1 MGLTMIDI
9 RILEFEEYCKEQ
21 LGLSSHSLRAY
32 VQDLQSFVR
41 YASDAEIAIPPNS
54 EQLVQYH
61 RYLRETAG
69 SSAAT
74 IRRRFV
80 TLRSYFRWVEEECGG
95 ERSPFHGL
103 RLELKVPRRLPRPID
118 RPTLDVL
125 FRSSRSLTEID
136 PTKSEKAIRQGS
148 SDQVTGLVT
157 RLLVVT
163 GLRIGEITNLRINDV
178 AGACSQMRVRGKGNR
193 ERTVY
198 VTNARLLEDF
208 RCYWQKRRES
218 ASSSLYLFLNSRG
231 ERLTEAAFR
240 KRLRT
245 VSKSLFIEPH
255 LTPHRFRHSAATL
268 LIEEGVDIRFV
279 QRLLGH
285 ASISTTEI
293 YTKVSDNSLV
303 AALQKADTLALVD
316 AGS

>member
-1 MGLTMIDI
+1 MGLTMRDI
-9 RILEFEEYCKEQ
+9 RILEFKVYCKEQ

-41 YASDAEIAIPPNS
+41 YASDAEIAIPPSS

-95 ERSPFHGL
+95 ERSPFQGL

-136 PTKSEKAIRQGS
+136 PTNSEKTMRQGS
-148 SDQVTGLVT
+148 PDQVTGLVT

-208 RCYWQKRRES
+208 RCYWQKAKRERFLKPLPFSQFTRRT
-218 ASSSLYLFLNSRG
+218 AY
-231 ERLTEAAFR
+231 
-240 KRLRT
+240 
-245 VSKSLFIEPH
+245 
-255 LTPHRFRHSAATL
+255 
-268 LIEEGVDIRFV
+268 
-279 QRLLGH
+279 
-285 ASISTTEI
+285 
-293 YTKVSDNSLV
+293 
-303 AALQKADTLALVD
+303 
-316 AGS
+316 